1 VRLREGKGERAEGRG
16 GMSSSMPG
24 DLGGSVEW
32 GLCGDLLL
40 GLAEWIA
47 WADDGLEEYC
57 GTSSCLNS
65 ARAGF

>member
-1 VRLREGKGERAEGRG
+1 VRLREGKGERADGRG
-16 GMSSSMPG
+16 GMSSNMPG

-47 WADDGLEEYC
+47 
-57 GTSSCLNS
+57 
-65 ARAGF
+65 